1 MSLTPLGA
9 ATDSAAAAASSS
21 SADENTHLLRTE
33 RRLFRSLRGGSSSGR
48 SLDGTEQVREAG
60 RNRQS
65 WPKKTSLILQLVT
78 LINTQFAR
86 FQLQVGEQVIVF
98 FGAFFRALF

>member
-1 MSLTPLGA
+1 MSLAPLSAGSA
-9 ATDSAAAAASSS
+9 ATSAAASAAV
-21 SADENTHLLRTE
+21 DENTHLLRTE

-78 LINTQFAR
+78 FINMQFAR

>member
-1 MSLTPLGA
+1 MSLTPLSA
-9 ATDSAAAAASSS
+9 AADPAAAAAAASSS

-65 WPKKTSLILQLVT
+65 WPKKTSLILQLVGDKVD
-78 LINTQFAR
+78 LSR
-86 FQLQVGEQVIVF
+86 GLRGL
-98 FGAFFRALF
+98 RPP